1 MKPANTSPAKA
12 KTAPKAE
19 ADHVLIFDTTLRD
32 GEQCPGAT
40 MTHEEKLEVAEMLDT
55 MGVDVIEAGFPIA
68 SDGDFAAVHE
78 IAKRSKKAVICGLA
92 RASFK
97 DIDRCAEAIKP
108 AEQRRIHTFL
118 STSPVHMKYK
128 LQKEPHEVYE
138 MVIAQV
144 TRGRNYTDDVEW
156 SSEDGTRTEFDF
168 LCRCVEAAI
177 KAGATTINIPDT
189 VGYTVPDEYFSLI
202 KRLRERVPNSDA
214 ARFSVH
220 CHNDLGMAVANSL
233 AGVHAG
239 ARQIECTINGIGERA
254 GNASLEELIMALH
267 VRSSVYPY
275 ETRIDATILTR
286 ASKLVAAVTSFPVQ
300 YNKAIVGR
308 NAFAHESG
316 IHQDGMLKHTQT
328 YEIMMPED
336 VGVKQTSLVM
346 GKHSGRHAFVHKLK
360 DLGYELAGNQL
371 EDAFVR
377 FKALA
382 DRKKHVYDED
392 IEALVDEEIA
402 TAQDHIKLISLSVIA
417 GTRGP
422 QRATMRLDIDGKSLI
437 DEREGNGP
445 VDATFNC
452 IKAMVPHEAVL
463 ELYQVHA
470 VTEGTDAQAEVSV
483 RLSEQGRS
491 VTAKGADP
499 DTLVASAKAYLAAL
513 NKLMIRRQRG
523 KLEPI
528 AVAERRIHSQDVG

>member
-55 MGVDVIEAGFPIA
+55 MGVDVIEAGVPIA

-254 GNASLEELIMALH
+254 GNASLEEVVMAMR
-267 VRSSVYPY
+267 VRNDVLPY
-275 ETRIDATILTR
+275 WTRIDATILTR

-346 GKHSGRHAFVHKLK
+346 GKHSGRHAFVHKLEE
-360 DLGYELAGNQL
+360 LGYRLAGNQL

>member
-1 MKPANTSPAKA
+1 MATPIKSEK
-12 KTAPKAE
+12 
-19 ADHVLIFDTTLRD
+19 DRVVIFDTTLRD
-32 GEQCPGAT
+32 GEQSPGAT
-40 MTHEEKLEVAEMLDT
+40 MTHEEKLEVAELLDQ
-55 MGVDVIEAGFPIA
+55 MGVDIIEAGFPIA
-68 SDGDFAAVHE
+68 SEGDFLAVHE
-78 IAKRSKKAVICGLA
+78 IAKRTKNAVVCGLS
-92 RASFK
+92 RAAFK

-108 AEQRRIHTFL
+108 AKRRRIHTFI
-118 STSPVHMKYK
+118 STSPVHMKHK

-144 TRGRNYTDDVEW
+144 MRARNHTDDVEW
-156 SSEDGTRTEFDF
+156 SSEDGTRTDLDF

-189 VGYTVPDEYFSLI
+189 VGYTVPDEYYALFEAV
-202 KRLRERVPNSDA
+202 RERVPDSDKA
-214 ARFSVH
+214 IFSVH
-220 CHNDLGMAVANSL
+220 CHDDLGMSVANSL
-233 AGVHAG
+233 AGVRAG

-254 GNASLEELIMALH
+254 GNTALEEVVMAMR
-267 VRSSVYPY
+267 VRNDVLPY
-275 ETRIDATILTR
+275 WTNVDATMLTR
-286 ASKLVAAVTSFPVQ
+286 ASKLVAATTSFPVQ

-316 IHQDGMLKHTQT
+316 IHQDGMLKNAQT
-328 YEIMMPED
+328 YEIMTPES

-346 GKHSGRHAFVHKLK
+346 GKHSGRHAFVHKLR

-402 TAQDHIKLISLSVIA
+402 TAQDRIKLVSLSVIA

-422 QRATMRLDIDGKSLI
+422 QRATMKLDIDGRAAI
-437 DEREGNGP
+437 EECEGNGP
-445 VDATFNC
+445 VDAVFNC
-452 IKAMVPHEAVL
+452 IKALVPHEATL
-463 ELYQVHA
+463 ELFQVHA

-483 RLSEQGRS
+483 RLSEDGKS
-491 VTAKGADP
+491 VTGKGADP
-499 DTLVASAKAYLAAL
+499 DTLVASANAYLAAL
-513 NKLMIRRQRG
+513 NKLVVKRQKTKPEAMFG
-523 KLEPI
+523 PP
-528 AVAERRIHSQDVG
+528 

>member
-1 MKPANTSPAKA
+1 MTTPAKA
-12 KTAPKAE
+12 GTNPSQPKPSQHRAE
-19 ADHVLIFDTTLRD
+19 KDRVVIFDTTLRD

-40 MTHEEKLEVAEMLDT
+40 MTHEEKLEVAELLDD
-55 MGVDVIEAGFPIA
+55 MGVDIIEAGFPVA
-68 SDGDFAAVHE
+68 SEGDFAAVNE
-78 IAKRSKKAVICGLA
+78 IAKRAKRAVVCGLA

-97 DIDRCAEAIKP
+97 DIDRAGEAVKP
-108 AEQRRIHTFL
+108 ARQSRIHTFI
-118 STSPVHMKYK
+118 STSPVHMKWK
-128 LQKEPHEVYE
+128 LQLEPEKVYE
-138 MVIAQV
+138 MVIASV
-144 TRGRNYTDDVEW
+144 TRARGYTDNVEW
-156 SSEDGTRTEFDF
+156 SCEDGTRTEHDF

-177 KAGATTINIPDT
+177 KAGATTVNIPDT
-189 VGYTVPDEYFSLI
+189 VGYTVPDEYFALI
-202 KRLRERVPNSDA
+202 KMVRDRVPNSDL

-233 AGVHAG
+233 AGVRAG
-239 ARQIECTINGIGERA
+239 ARQIECTVNGIGERA
-254 GNASLEELIMALH
+254 GNASLEEVIMAMR
-267 VRSSVYPY
+267 VRNDVLPFW
-275 ETRIDATILTR
+275 TGIDATMLTR
-286 ASKLVAAVTSFPVQ
+286 ASKLVSAVTSFPVQ

-346 GKHSGRHAFVHKLK
+346 GKHSGRHAFVHKLEE
-360 DLGYELAGNQL
+360 LGYRLAGNQL

-402 TAQDHIKLISLSVIA
+402 TAQDHIKLVSLSVIA

-422 QRATMRLDIDGKSLI
+422 QRATMKLDIDGKSLL
-437 DEREGNGP
+437 EECEGNGP

-452 IKAMVPHEAVL
+452 IKAMVPHDAML

-483 RLSEQGRS
+483 RLSEHGRS

-499 DTLVASAKAYLAAL
+499 DTLVASARAYLAAL
-513 NKLMIRRQRG
+513 NKLLARRLRG
-523 KLEPI
+523 QPE
-528 AVAERRIHSQDVG
+528 ERRLHSTDVG